1 MASTERIETLIS
13 KEALAQFEQLKSIA
27 NENVTAFEKLV
38 AKAVDLNKTLGGAT
52 GFKDINKGMKEV
64 SETEKVLVKQVDELA
79 TSLARLQKMYDE
91 QAKKLTELGARGKD
105 AKKSFE
111 GIGDSF
117 ADLGSKLD
125 SSGNSFKDA
134 IANLVNLNHQ
144 LKQNKAAQKE
154 LEGQKDIFAKMDQD
168 LPDVQKGL
176 AAIAAREQEL
186 VAQEKLLRGE
196 ITATN
201 KEIRQRINLN
211 RADVDTREF
220 IKQQITDLKTERDL
234 KVNINTDDGLARLAE
249 INAEID
255 RLNKILEQTAD
266 NLEQR
271 KINIGNYPGAAKIIV
286 DALEK
291 TRIKSEQLNSSL
303 GASHP
308 AARAARR
315 EFDALT
321 RIVEKP
327 QFLKVAADL
336 GDATKEVRHF
346 TKELIYL
353 EREGLGNS
361 EVANELRGKLAELTD
376 QIGDTRAEVKA
387 LSSDSRSFDLFAGA
401 VNIVADAF
409 QTAAGFIGLYS
420 DNEKEVQEIT
430 KNLIAITAVSNGV
443 KSIANEITTRGT
455 AANKIYAFFQNQ
467 VAIATNTSA
476 TATAR
481 LGAALKLLT
490 TGLVIGAIIAIITN
504 FSKLK
509 NLISGLSKE
518 QTLNNDINK
527 KAIDGYIKE
536 KVQVEGL
543 VKEVKNE
550 NTSKARKK
558 EIIAELNAISPNY
571 FGHIKTETDLQ
582 TKLNDAVTKYILA
595 LQLKAKAEVAYEKLI
610 EAERPIV
617 ERQIKLEQ
625 DLERIRTANFGSEE
639 KRQANIAKLQKRI
652 SDGTDEQLIALEK
665 RVEPIRKVVSDIN
678 EQLDAIGGDP
688 TGQRIQILQSENQN
702 FLELQKIKQEGIKAS
717 NDRIVADEENSQDDR
732 LKAIMRSEQ
741 AQLRIIEISR
751 QQQLENVSLTASE
764 IAVIEARSN
773 AERLKTEQEFFA
785 QRIALERQYRERA
798 IAARLDI
805 LKSNIQVNAE
815 LNQRVADDENKSLT
829 TRLEANKSYFDRQK
843 ALVQLQRDSELS
855 NRKLTADE
863 RKAIQVKADN
873 ELLMLQLDFLKKS
886 NDIANQGLEQ
896 GEQTTINRNSAR
908 RDKLLT
914 DLERDRA
921 DGLVSEEDY
930 QKKRLDIEF
939 RYAQS
944 EIKILIATTRQKL
957 DVRKAAGEDVTELL
971 AQLAAYE
978 RQLEEDSVEHTRQT
992 EEQKF
997 QIRLEKIQ
1005 KLGQI
1010 SANIFGVIAEL
1021 SQIQYDTEKV
1031 RIEEAI
1037 ANIEKK
1043 RDSELAAINA
1053 SAISEQEKAD
1063 KIQILEAKT
1072 QAQKEQQERRL
1083 RQLESD
1089 RARFERVITIQRI
1102 IADTAA
1108 AVVAAL
1114 GAKPYSPL
1122 NIALAATVGAL
1133 GAAQLARVIATP
1145 LPRFAHGTDD
1155 APGGLSVVGDAGRSE
1170 LVKEPTGKM
1179 WVTPNVPTV
1188 LNVPKHS
1195 IVYPDARA
1203 VLESGLVVNRQGR
1216 LVEAGTDTSKIE
1228 QKLDKL
1234 TQVIKNKPVLNM
1246 HADQSGLTAM
1256 WQYGASRI
1264 GYVEDQVGF

>member
-1 MASTERIETLIS
+1 MASTERIQELIS
-13 KEALAQFEQLKSIA
+13 KEALAQFEQLKATA
-27 NENVTAFEKLV
+27 NENVSAFEKLV
-38 AKAVDLNKTLGGAT
+38 AKAVDLNKALGGAKT
-52 GFKDINKGMKEV
+52 FKEASQGMKEM
-64 SETEKVLVKQVDELA
+64 SDTESLLTKKVDELTA
-79 TSLARLQKMYDE
+79 SLGKLQKMYDE
-91 QAKKLTELGARGKD
+91 QAKRLADLGIKGKD
-105 AKKSFE
+105 ATKSID

-117 ADLGSKLD
+117 ADMGSKLD
-125 SSGNSFKDA
+125 SSGSSFKDA
-134 IANLVNLNHQ
+134 IANLVNLNNQ

-154 LEGQKDIFAKMDQD
+154 LQGQRDIFSKMDQD

-176 AAIAAREQEL
+176 AAIAAKEQEL

-220 IKQQITDLKTERDL
+220 IKQQITDLKSERDL

-291 TRIKSEQLNSSL
+291 TRVKSEQLNTTL

-308 AARAARR
+308 AAQAARR
-315 EFDALT
+315 EFDALS
-321 RIVEKP
+321 RIVERP
-327 QFLKVAADL
+327 QFLKVAANV

-361 EVANELRGKLAELTD
+361 EVANDLREKLAELTD

-387 LSSDSRSFDLFAGA
+387 LSSDSRDFDLFAGA

-443 KSIANEITTRGT
+443 KSIANELTTRGT

-467 VAIATNTSA
+467 VAIATSTSA
-476 TATAR
+476 SATAR

-490 TGLVIGAIIAIITN
+490 TGIVIGAIIAIITN
-504 FSKLK
+504 FTKLK

-518 QTLNNDINK
+518 QAINNDINK

-625 DLERIRTANFGSEE
+625 DLERIRSANFGSEE

-652 SDGTDEQLIALEK
+652 TDGTDEVLVALQK
-665 RVEPIRKVVSDIN
+665 RTGPIRKVVADIN

-688 TGQRIQILQSENQN
+688 SGQRIQILQSENRN
-702 FLELQKIKQEGIKAS
+702 FLELQKIKQEGIKDL
-717 NDRIVADEENSQDDR
+717 NDRIVANEENTQDNR

-741 AQLRIIEISR
+741 AQLNIIEINR
-751 QQQLENVSLTASE
+751 RQQLENVSLTASE
-764 IAVIEARSN
+764 IAVIEARSRS
-773 AERLKTEQEFFA
+773 ERIKTEQEFFE
-785 QRIALERQYRERA
+785 QRIALQKQYREREIVA
-798 IAARLDI
+798 QMEI
-805 LKSNIQVNAE
+805 LKSNIQANAE
-815 LNQRVADDENKSLT
+815 INQQVADNEKKSLT
-829 TRLEANKSYFDRQK
+829 VRLEANKNYFDRQK
-843 ALVQLQRDSELS
+843 ALIELQRDSELR
-855 NRKLTADE
+855 NKKLTEDE
-863 RKAIQVKADN
+863 RKVIQQKADN
-873 ELLMLQLDFLKKS
+873 ELLLLQLDFIKKS
-886 NDIANQGLEQ
+886 NEIANQGLEKS
-896 GEQTTINRNSAR
+896 EQNSINRNAAR
-908 RDKLLT
+908 RDKLLAG
-914 DLERDRA
+914 LARDRA
-921 DGLVSEEDY
+921 DGLVNEEDY
-930 QKKRLDIEF
+930 LQRRLDIEF
-939 RYAQS
+939 RYAKS
-944 EIKILIATTRQKL
+944 EVQILIATTKEKL
-957 DVRKAAGEDVTELL
+957 DIRRAAGEDVTGLL

-978 RQLEEDSVEHTRQT
+978 RQLEDESLAHTKET
-992 EEQKF
+992 EEAKF
-997 QIRLEKIQ
+997 QIRMERLQKISE
-1005 KLGQI
+1005 I

-1037 ANIEKK
+1037 ADIEKR
-1043 RDSELAAINA
+1043 RDAELAAINA

-1083 RQLESD
+1083 KQIEAD
-1089 RARFERVITIQRI
+1089 RAKFERAITIQKI
-1102 IADTAA
+1102 IADTASA
-1108 AVVAAL
+1108 IMAAL
-1114 GAKPYSPL
+1114 GANPTPL
-1122 NIALAATVGAL
+1122 GIAFAATIGAL

-1145 LPRFAHGTDD
+1145 LPRFAEGTED
-1155 APGGLSVVGDAGRSE
+1155 APGGLSVLGDAGRSE
-1170 LVKEPTGKM
+1170 LVKEPSGKM
-1179 WVTPNVPTV
+1179 WVTPKVPTV
-1188 LNVPKHS
+1188 MNVPKHS
-1195 IVYPDARA
+1195 IVYPDVRMM
-1203 VLESGLVVNRQGR
+1203 LESGLVVNRQGR
-1216 LVEAGTDTSKIE
+1216 LVESGTDTSKIE
-1228 QKLDKL
+1228 QKLDRL
-1234 TQVIKNKPVLNM
+1234 TSVIKNKPVLNM
-1246 HADQSGLTAM
+1246 RADQSGLTAM
-1256 WQYGASRI
+1256 WQYGANTIS
-1264 GYVEDQVGF
+1264 YVEDQVRF